1 MGTWQANGSTAAN
14 CWRGWGTDPIR
25 DTILS
30 VHTSPLSFVTYSYV
44 PCSDL
49 DTRVLKWI
57 NPCQNNGSRPDSY
70 VHCGV
75 SAVSIAAQ
83 YAEAHAAPHPCPV
96 SGWRST
102 QWG

>member
-25 DTILS
+25 ATIPLF
-30 VHTSPLSFVTYSYV
+30 VTSLPFVTYSYV

-49 DTRVLKWI
+49 TTRALKWI

-75 SAVSIAAQ
+75 SAVTIAAR
-83 YAEAHAAPHPCPV
+83 AAKRVASHPCPI